1 MPRII
6 HLSIS
11 LSFFVA
17 TSFGYSAFATDMKSC
32 RYGTANVAGFG
43 CVSIKE
49 IAKAKKNCMK
59 LKPPTKDFTQC
70 LCQDGSQVGACGD

>member
-1 MPRII
+1 MPRITC
-6 HLSIS
+6 LSIG
-11 LSFFVA
+11 LSFLVA
-17 TSFGYSAFATDMKSC
+17 TSFSYAAFAADTKSC
-32 RYGTANVAGFG
+32 PYGKANVAGFG